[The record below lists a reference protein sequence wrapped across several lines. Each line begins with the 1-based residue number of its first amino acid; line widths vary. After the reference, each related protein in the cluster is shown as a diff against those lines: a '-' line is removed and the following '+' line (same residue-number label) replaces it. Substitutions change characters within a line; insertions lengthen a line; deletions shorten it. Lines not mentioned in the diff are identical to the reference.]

1 MIRLSQYVSDCT
13 VHYYKI
19 QIKGN
24 KINCNTKQGCWWL
37 EGVPIKGTRLH
48 NFQVKIMCFS
58 LGVNTHFITYSG
70 AEFVKRK
77 INKKVDYNTLSI
89 EISHGKINPISSG

>member
-1 MIRLSQYVSDCT
+1 M
-13 VHYYKI
+13 
-19 QIKGN
+19 
-24 KINCNTKQGCWWL
+24 WL
-37 EGVPIKGTRLH
+37 EGVPIKGTWLH

-77 INKKVDYNTLSI
+77 INKKVHYNTLSI